1 MKISGLMKLTL
12 LDFPGHV
19 ACTVFLAGCNF
30 RCPFCHNGSLV
41 RGGDLEISRDELT
54 AFLKKRQ
61 GVLDG
66 VCVTG
71 GEPLLNPDV
80 GELLREIKSLG
91 YLVKLDTNGSY
102 PERLSEILNDG
113 LADYVAMD
121 IKSSEDGYFLACGCN
136 ADVQNIKKSIEIIKS
151 SGVDHE
157 FRTTVVKGIH
167 TAKDIAR
174 CATLVGE
181 GEKYFL
187 QSYKASDDIIS
198 PDGLSSFDTEE
209 LKEILAEAQKSNSK
223 TALRGVD

>member
-12 LDFPGHV
+12 LDFPGQV

-41 RGGDLEISRDELT
+41 RGGDIEISRDEL
-54 AFLKKRQ
+54 ASFLKKRQ
-61 GVLDG
+61 GILEG
-66 VCVTG
+66 VCITG

-80 GELLREIKSLG
+80 GELISEIKALG
-91 YLVKLDTNGSY
+91 YLVKLDTNGSF
-102 PERLSEILNDG
+102 PDRLKELLSKG
-113 LADYVAMD
+113 VVDYVAMD
-121 IKSSEDGYFLACGCN
+121 IKNSPERYSAACGCET
-136 ADVQNIKKSIEIIKS
+136 DVQKIKKSVEIIKS

-167 TAKDIAR
+167 SAEDIAK
-174 CATLVGE
+174 CAAWVGE

-187 QSYKASDDIIS
+187 QSYKESYDIIA
-198 PDGLSSFDTEE
+198 PEGLSAFGADE
-209 LKEILAEAQKSNSK
+209 LHAILEEAQKANSE

>member
-174 CATLVGE
+174 CAALVGE

>member
-41 RGGDLEISRDELT
+41 RGGDIEISREELL

-66 VCVTG
+66 VCITG
-71 GEPLLNPDV
+71 GEPLMNRDV
-80 GELLREIKSLG
+80 AELAREIKALG

-102 PERLSEILNDG
+102 PERLGEMLSSG
-113 LADYVAMD
+113 LVDYVAMD
-121 IKSSEDGYFLACGCN
+121 IKNSPNGYGKACGV
-136 ADVQNIKKSIEIIKS
+136 DFDTEIIKKSVEIIKS
-151 SGVDHE
+151 SGVAHE

-167 TAKDIAR
+167 TAVDIAE
-174 CATLVGE
+174 CAKWIGE
-181 GEKYFL
+181 GERYFL
-187 QSYKASDDIIS
+187 QSYKVSEDIIAPEGLSAFSDD
-198 PDGLSSFDTEE
+198 E
-209 LKEILAEAQKSNSK
+209 LKSILDGARKINFATE
-223 TALRGVD
+223 LRGVE